1 MQIFTVTLNPGLDR
15 TLTVPE
21 IRFSEVLRA
30 ADLRLDWGGKG
41 FNVSRALQA
50 LGVESVAMGFVG
62 GATGEMLAQGLKGL
76 GIETDFVPIDGELPA
91 PVIAEAE
98 ATVISK

>member
-21 IRFSEVLRA
+21 IRFGEVLRA

-50 LGVESVAMGFVG
+50 LGVESVSMGFVG
-62 GATGEMLAQGLKGL
+62 GRDRRDVGAGSARVGH
-76 GIETDFVPIDGELPA
+76 
-91 PVIAEAE
+91 
-98 ATVISK
+98 